1 MAAFAERLKEAM
13 ELKGLKQADVIRLAQ
28 PFGEPVGIRIG
39 KSHMSQYVSGKTEPR
54 RDILKVL
61 AQALEHV
68 FNVDNRI
75 VNQRTDGDGHAAD
88 AHRVDGEAHEL
99 QDDDGDEQ
107 RERDGGQGDERRAAV
122 HEEDEEHEHHEDA
135 AFNERFADV

>member
-1 MAAFAERLKEAM
+1 MHHVEHGTALREALFA
-13 ELKGLKQADVIRLAQ
+13 
-28 PFGEPVGIRIG
+28 
-39 KSHMSQYVSGKTEPR
+39 
-54 RDILKVL
+54 VL

-75 VNQRTDGDGHAAD
+75 VDQRTDGDGHAAD
-88 AHRVDGEAHEL
+88 AHRVDGEAHEF

-122 HEEDEEHEHHEDA
+122 HEEDEEHEHHEDT
-135 AFNERFADV
+135 AFNERFAYV

>member
-54 RDILKVL
+54 RDILNFE
-61 AQALEHV
+61 A
-68 FNVDNRI
+68 
-75 VNQRTDGDGHAAD
+75 TW
-88 AHRVDGEAHEL
+88 RVVKG
-99 QDDDGDEQ
+99 
-107 RERDGGQGDERRAAV
+107 RR
-122 HEEDEEHEHHEDA
+122 
-135 AFNERFADV
+135 RLR

>member
-1 MAAFAERLKEAM
+1 MYHVEHGTALREALFA
-13 ELKGLKQADVIRLAQ
+13 
-28 PFGEPVGIRIG
+28 
-39 KSHMSQYVSGKTEPR
+39 
-54 RDILKVL
+54 VL

-68 FNVDNRI
+68 FNVDNCI
-75 VNQRTDGDGHAAD
+75 VDQRTDGDGHAAD
-88 AHRVDGEAHEL
+88 AHCVDGEAHEL

-107 RERDGGQGDERRAAV
+107 RERDGGQRDERRAAI